1 MLSKI
6 TGLARLV
13 NIVLAIVAGLVVIP
27 GLDGATL
34 TTTLIVIGLVAGLA
48 TTRDQMTNLLI
59 AAIALPVIGNV
70 LGNLPQLGGYLA
82 DIFTNLGVAVAGH
95 AAMGVA
101 LTVYHIATSDLKGLT
116 AK

>member
-13 NIVLAIVAGLVVIP
+13 NIVLAVVAGLVVIP
-27 GLDGATL
+27 GLDVTL
-34 TTTLIVIGLVAGLA
+34 ALIVIGLVAGLT

-59 AAIALPVIGNV
+59 AAITLPVLGGV
-70 LGNLPQLGGYLA
+70 LANLPTVGGYLN
-82 DIFTNLGVAVAGH
+82 DIFVNFGIAVTGH
-95 AAMGVA
+95 AAMGVV
-101 LTVYHIATSDLKGLT
+101 LTVYHLVVGDLKGLT